1 VLKSVKQVKDYLLY
15 YISICYLLLSSIMTT
30 LYKIIIDNRNYS
42 NWSVLNATTLEPV
55 SVHLEGNPLQHKLF
69 TGDVFAFK
77 QDNDNKIDIHYSP
90 VRSVENIPAVLILNG
105 NKTFGRANGL
115 KGKLLYKCVP
125 DDVRLPPFLVPYEHK
140 HVGFSKVFS
149 NLYVTIRFSD
159 WQDKQIKAVISQ
171 TIGPV
176 DIIDHFYEYQ
186 LYCKSLNSSIQK
198 FTKDTNKALG
208 FNAGKSEAHDA
219 FIESVFDSS
228 LVEKRGLDYKIFSID
243 PANST
248 DFDDA
253 FSIKLLDDNM
263 LSISIYIA
271 NVSILMDAL
280 NLWPSFSERIS
291 TIYLPD
297 KKRPMLP
304 SILSDCLCSLQ
315 SGSSRYAFVLDLT
328 VNRETG
334 EIVSTKYS
342 NCLIQVKKNY
352 VYEEPDLLASSD
364 YLLLFDSVKKLSKQ
378 YKYIS
383 NVKNSHE
390 VVSYLMILM
399 NYFSAKEL
407 LAAKVGIFRSTVSK
421 KKETT
426 NDSLLSEPDSLLS
439 EPDSLLP
446 EDVSKFIKIWNSAY
460 GQYLDIS
467 LLIDLDP
474 SLYKHELLDM
484 DAYIHITSPIRRLV
498 DLLNMI
504 KLQQVLGIAT
514 LSQGASN
521 FYSSWSGKI
530 DYINVT
536 MRAIRRVQN
545 DCALLDTSAKN
556 LSVLDCI
563 YDGYCFDKLVRNDGL
578 FQYIV
583 YLPELKMTSKIT
595 VRENMDNYMVKQYK
609 LFLFNNE
616 DKFKKK
622 IRLHLVA

>member
-1 VLKSVKQVKDYLLY
+1 MALL
-15 YISICYLLLSSIMTT
+15 
-30 LYKIIIDNRNYS
+30 KIIIDNRNYA
-42 NWSVLNATTLEPV
+42 NWSILNASNLEPS
-55 SVHLEGNPLQHKLF
+55 SVDLECNPIQYKLF
-69 TGDVFAFK
+69 TGDVFTIAK
-77 QDNDNKIDIHYSP
+77 SNDKSNVEIVHSP
-90 VRSVENIPAVLILNG
+90 VRNMDNIPAVLILSG
-105 NKTFGRANGL
+105 NKTFGRTSGL

-125 DDVRLPPFLVPYEHK
+125 DDIRLPTFLVPYEHK
-140 HVGFSKVFS
+140 HVGFSKVFT

-159 WQDKQIKAVISQ
+159 WSEKQIKAVISQ

-176 DIIDHFYEYQ
+176 DILDNFYEYQ

-198 FTKDTNKALG
+198 FTRDTNKAIG
-208 FNAGKSEAHDA
+208 FQTLTHDA
-219 FIESVFDSS
+219 FIQSIASKKQIES
-228 LVEKRGLDYKIFSID
+228 RINHNIFSID
-243 PANST
+243 PSCCA

-253 FSIKLLDDNM
+253 FSIKALDDNM
-263 LSISIYIA
+263 LSLSIYIA

-304 SILSDCLCSLQ
+304 TILSDCLCSLQ
-315 SGSSRYAFVLDLT
+315 AKSSRFAFVLDLT
-328 VNRETG
+328 VNRDSG

-342 NCLIQVKKNY
+342 NCIIRVNKNY
-352 VYEEPDLLASSD
+352 VYEEPDLLVSKD
-364 YLLLFDSVKKLSKQ
+364 YILLLDTVKKLSKN
-378 YKYIS
+378 YRYIN

-390 VVSYLMILM
+390 AVSYLMILM

-407 LAAKVGIFRSTVSK
+407 LKAKVGIFRSTVSK
-421 KKETT
+421 KKDK
-426 NDSLLSEPDSLLS
+426 DSLLSDS
-439 EPDSLLP
+439 LP

-460 GQYLDIS
+460 GQYIDIS
-467 LLIDLDP
+467 LLGSDDP
-474 SLYKHELLDM
+474 SFYKHELLDM

-504 KLQQVLGIAT
+504 KLQQVLGLAT
-514 LSQGASN
+514 LSESASD
-521 FYSSWSGKI
+521 FFMSWIQKI

-545 DCALLDTSAKN
+545 DCTLLDTSAKN
-556 LSVLDCI
+556 ISILDSI
-563 YDGYCFDKLVRNDGL
+563 YDGYCFDKLARNDGL

-595 VRENMDNYMVKQYK
+595 VREDMENYAARKYK

-616 DKFKKK
+616 EKFKRK
-622 IRLHLVA
+622 IRLQIVSTI

>member
-1 VLKSVKQVKDYLLY
+1 
-15 YISICYLLLSSIMTT
+15 MTT

-77 QDNDNKIDIHYSP
+77 QDDAIDIQYSP
-90 VRSVENIPAVLILNG
+90 VRSMENIPAVLILNG

-176 DIIDHFYEYQ
+176 DVLDNFYEYQ

-208 FNAGKSEAHDA
+208 FNTVTHDA
-219 FIESVFDSS
+219 FIESVYSNIDSV
-228 LVEKRGLDYKIFSID
+228 VEKRGLDHKIFSID

-253 FSIKLLDDNM
+253 FSIKVLDDNM
-263 LSISIYIA
+263 LLISIYIA

-304 SILSDCLCSLQ
+304 TILSDCLCSLQ
-315 SGSSRYAFVLDLT
+315 AGSNRYAFVLDL
-328 VNRETG
+328 VINRETG

-342 NCLIQVKKNY
+342 NCFIQVKKNY
-352 VYEEPDLLASSD
+352 VYEEASLLSNLD
-364 YLLLFDSVKKLSKQ
+364 YLLLNDSVKKLSKQ

-383 NVKNSHE
+383 NVKNSHD

-407 LAAKVGIFRSTVSK
+407 LKAKVGIFRSTVSK
-421 KKETT
+421 KKETSDKDSLMSES
-426 NDSLLSEPDSLLS
+426 NSLLSESLYDS
-439 EPDSLLP
+439 LP

-467 LLIDLDP
+467 LLVDLDP

-514 LSQGASN
+514 LSEGALN
-521 FYSSWSGKI
+521 FYTSWSGKI

-556 LSVLDCI
+556 LSILDCI

-595 VRENMDNYMVKQYK
+595 VRENMDNYMARQYK

>member
-1 VLKSVKQVKDYLLY
+1 
-15 YISICYLLLSSIMTT
+15 MTT

-55 SVHLEGNPLQHKLF
+55 SVHLEGNPLQHKLL

-77 QDNDNKIDIHYSP
+77 QHDDNKIDIHYSP
-90 VRSVENIPAVLILNG
+90 VRSVENIPAVLILSG

-140 HVGFSKVFS
+140 HVGFSKVFT

-176 DIIDHFYEYQ
+176 DILDNFYEYQ

-198 FTKDTNKALG
+198 FTKDTNNSIG
-208 FNAGKSEAHDA
+208 FKAGKSEAHDA
-219 FIESVFDSS
+219 FIEGIFDGS
-228 LVEKRGLDYKIFSID
+228 LVEKRGLDYRIFSID
-243 PANST
+243 PTNST

-253 FSIKLLDDNM
+253 FSIRMIDDNM
-263 LSISIYIA
+263 LSLSIYIA
-271 NVSILMDAL
+271 NVTILMDAL

-304 SILSDCLCSLQ
+304 TILSDCLCSLQ
-315 SGSSRYAFVLDLT
+315 ADTSRYAFVLDL
-328 VNRETG
+328 VINLETG
-334 EIVSTKYS
+334 EIISTKYS
-342 NCLIQVKKNY
+342 NCLIRVKKNY
-352 VYEEPDLLASSD
+352 VYEEASLLSNPD
-364 YLLLFDSVKKLSKQ
+364 YLLLNDTVKKLSKR

-407 LAAKVGIFRSTVSK
+407 LRAKVGIFRSTVSK
-421 KKETT
+421 KKETSDS
-426 NDSLLSEPDSLLS
+426 DSLLSDPLLSDSLY
-439 EPDSLLP
+439 EFLP

-460 GQYLDIS
+460 GQYIDIS
-467 LLIDLDP
+467 LLGSDP
-474 SLYKHELLDM
+474 SFYKHELLDM

-504 KLQQVLGIAT
+504 KLQQVLGIAA
-514 LSQGASN
+514 LSESASE
-521 FYSSWSGKI
+521 FYTIWIKKI

-545 DCALLDTSAKN
+545 DCVLLDTSAKN
-556 LSVLDCI
+556 LSVLDSI
-563 YDGYCFDKLVRNDGL
+563 YNGYCFDKLVRNDGL

-595 VRENMDNYMVKQYK
+595 VRENMDNYTARQYK

-616 DKFKKK
+616 EKFKKK